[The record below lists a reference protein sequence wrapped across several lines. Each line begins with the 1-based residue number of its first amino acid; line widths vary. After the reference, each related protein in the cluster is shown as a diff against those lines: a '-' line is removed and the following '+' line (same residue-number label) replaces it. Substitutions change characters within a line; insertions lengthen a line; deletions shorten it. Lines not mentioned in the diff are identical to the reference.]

1 MSRHIR
7 EPETI
12 GRLASGVQGE
22 RTKKGDVRPTP
33 LFTGTCPNARRTA
46 GNPRMVATTVLGLR
60 LKGRAALGGDGQ
72 VTLEGT
78 ILKNKARKGRK
89 LADGRILAGFAGA
102 AADALTLFDHFEG
115 KLKEFSGSLPR
126 AAVELAKEWRTDRAL
141 RRLDALLAVVS
152 RDHALVI
159 SGTGDVIEPDDGIV
173 AIGAGGAYAMA
184 AARALIGHSS
194 LSAREIVL
202 ESLKIAA
209 SLCIYTNDQLWVEEL

>member
-1 MSRHIR
+1 VFR
-7 EPETI
+7 EVEQVTTGNRESGI
-12 GRLASGVQGE
+12 GNQRL
-22 RTKKGDVRPTP
+22 
-33 LFTGTCPNARRTA
+33 L
-46 GNPRMVATTVLGLR
+46 ATTVVGVR
-60 LKGRAALGGDGQ
+60 HNDKAALGGDGQ

-78 ILKNKARKGRK
+78 ILKNRARKVRK
-89 LADGRILAGFAGA
+89 LADGRVLAGFAGA
-102 AADALTLFDHFEG
+102 AADALTLFDNFEG
-115 KLKEFSGSLPR
+115 KLKEFGGSLPR

-152 RDHALVI
+152 HDHALII

-184 AARALIGHSS
+184 AARALVVHSS

-209 SLCIYTNDQLWVEEL
+209 SLCIYTNDQVWVEGL